1 MSTMTSSPQTT
12 RGSGRQRAGLVLAG
26 LLSIGNALSGVGG
39 GTPEGE
45 VGPPAVVIWAGVA
58 LGVVGLVAVVIA
70 WRTGS
75 RGALRVAAGSLI
87 ITALTAVPAF
97 FVDIPAW
104 LKAAAALSVLVT
116 IAAVVLMFS
125 SERRPAAVTD

>member
-1 MSTMTSSPQTT
+1 
-12 RGSGRQRAGLVLAG
+12 
-26 LLSIGNALSGVGG
+26 
-39 GTPEGE
+39 
-45 VGPPAVVIWAGVA
+45 VVIWAGVA